1 MSIAPNLS
9 DVQDQEYDKLF
20 ALPKPAAYHKLK
32 MEEYNESDKIIFEM
46 GIRGNLRKAF
56 RQKAT
61 LLSDVRSQLKFVVSQ
76 LVLIQNKIFSEQS
89 KMKEFRKAV
98 TELDSQ
104 YESIPKLL
112 AHFKTVESDPK
123 YSIFEM
129 WGIKRK
135 KLGDKEEGVVL
146 SDFDI

>member
-1 MSIAPNLS
+1 
-9 DVQDQEYDKLF
+9 
-20 ALPKPAAYHKLK
+20 
-32 MEEYNESDKIIFEM
+32 
-46 GIRGNLRKAF
+46 
-56 RQKAT
+56 
-61 LLSDVRSQLKFVVSQ
+61 
-76 LVLIQNKIFSEQS
+76 
-89 KMKEFRKAV
+89 V
-98 TELDSQ
+98 TKLDSQ